1 MNPGDRMSRTLTH
14 QEALIHVMVMMSA
27 VDSAM
32 SDEELERI
40 GKLSRILPVFD
51 NFDAED
57 LVPVAQRCATLL
69 SAPEGLDILLELVRE
84 ALPPRLFETA
94 YALAVDIA
102 AVDLDVRTEKLRLLA
117 LLRDRLGLDKLVCAA
132 IERGAQ
138 ARMRH

>member
-1 MNPGDRMSRTLTH
+1 MPKALTH

-27 VDSAM
+27 VDRAM
-32 SDEELERI
+32 SDEEMERI

-51 NFDAED
+51 DFDPES
-57 LVPVAQRCATLL
+57 LVPVARSSATLL
-69 SAPEGLDILLELVRE
+69 AAPEGLDILLELVRE
-84 ALPPRLFETA
+84 ALPQRLFETA

-102 AVDLDVRTEKLRLLA
+102 AVDRSVRTEELRLLA

-138 ARMRH
+138 ARMRR

>member
-1 MNPGDRMSRTLTH
+1 MSRTLTH

-51 NFDAED
+51 DFDAED

-102 AVDLDVRTEKLRLLA
+102 AVDLDVRSEELRLLA
-117 LLRDRLGLDKLVCAA
+117 LLRARLGLDKLVCAA

>member
-1 MNPGDRMSRTLTH
+1 MSQALTH

-27 VDSAM
+27 VDRAM
-32 SDEELERI
+32 SDEEMERI

-51 NFDAED
+51 DFDPES
-57 LVPVAQRCATLL
+57 LLPVARSSATLL

-84 ALPPRLFETA
+84 ALPPRLYETA

-102 AVDLDVRTEKLRLLA
+102 AVDRNVRTEELRLLA

-138 ARMRH
+138 ARMRR

>member
-1 MNPGDRMSRTLTH
+1 MPKALTH

-27 VDSAM
+27 VDRAM
-32 SDEELERI
+32 SDEEMERI

-51 NFDAED
+51 DFDPES
-57 LVPVAQRCATLL
+57 LVPVARSSATLL

-84 ALPPRLFETA
+84 ALPQRLFETA

-102 AVDLDVRTEKLRLLA
+102 AVDRSVRTEELRLLA

-138 ARMRH
+138 ARMRR